1 MNQVVNK
8 FLIVG
13 DKFMSD
19 LHLKQPRFI
28 YSACD
33 LFTRNKERTEQFIQT
48 GNTDFIYG
56 NELNKAC
63 IQHDMA
69 DGKSKY
75 LLKRT
80 QSGKV

>member
-33 LFTRNKERTEQFIQT
+33 LFTRNKERTEQLFRQEIQILFMEMSLIKLAF
-48 GNTDFIYG
+48 NMIW
-56 NELNKAC
+56 L
-63 IQHDMA
+63 MA
-69 DGKSKY
+69 N
-75 LLKRT
+75 
-80 QSGKV
+80 QNI

>member
-1 MNQVVNK
+1 MYQVVNK

-33 LFTRNKERTEQFIQT
+33 LFTRNKERTEQLFRQEIQILFMEMSLIKLAF
-48 GNTDFIYG
+48 NMIW
-56 NELNKAC
+56 L
-63 IQHDMA
+63 MA
-69 DGKSKY
+69 N
-75 LLKRT
+75 
-80 QSGKV
+80 QNI

>member
-8 FLIVG
+8 FLIVD

-33 LFTRNKERTEQFIQT
+33 LFTRNKERTEQLFRQEIQILFMEMSLIKLAF
-48 GNTDFIYG
+48 NMIW
-56 NELNKAC
+56 L
-63 IQHDMA
+63 MA
-69 DGKSKY
+69 N
-75 LLKRT
+75 
-80 QSGKV
+80 QNI